1 MAATTEFVAV
11 QARLIGTEL
20 PDEPIPKLAF
30 NRSQFFSEPI
40 MRPSEVAGIIVRT
53 ARAMIS
59 PAYKDLTEGFSQG
72 AHIQVHPLVIMR
84 RQCHIRKEN
93 YPTLGSDRWGA
104 SPISRFFPQIRV
116 V

>member
-1 MAATTEFVAV
+1 
-11 QARLIGTEL
+11 
-20 PDEPIPKLAF
+20 
-30 NRSQFFSEPI
+30 